1 MSGLLS
7 KATAAEDASKS
18 EPVEEEAKSDAG
30 LLAASIQQSDGPDL
44 STILTSVGWA
54 VIVVGGLLS
63 LQGGFWGLIVVLVVL
78 VIGIGAIYAGQNL
91 SEAGVDPLKMGG
103 AAALALLLAAGPYGV
118 SIFMPDSGSFGIS
131 DLELKEDSDEI
142 SFRVIGSASSVD
154 AVITA
159 DGVEMWSES
168 KELSSES
175 ARFTVPISEIFVGNA
190 WQCNSGSCPTTPVIE
205 YVISVSSGDTTQTID
220 INPEFMTREVLDS
233 GVKISPVT
241 KTDNS
246 GEETITEIDGIRVEM
261 MAGLLPTSHEHLN
274 GGGHTDANGI
284 WIEGDYTLEMVVKRG
299 GSVAYGQSSS
309 QGCPTSQN
317 GFPYIEVAGT
327 TATSCRG
334 DSSVSV
340 NGWFAM
346 PGPATDPL
354 GIEYLDLDSF
364 FDGDGCYTF
373 QVITT
378 NQIYTGIG
386 VDDDG
391 DGSIDEESMDGLDN
405 DGDAEEK
412 ESDGLDN
419 DGDGVIDEQ
428 DGSEYGM
435 GVDED
440 GNGNVIHSD
449 VSWYLDF
456 ESNKEG
462 PWNMNTC

>member
-7 KATAAEDASKS
+7 KASAAEEATRQ
-18 EPVEEEAKSDAG
+18 EPVEQESKV
-30 LLAASIQQSDGPDL
+30 AASLPDQSTDGPDI
-44 STILTSVGWA
+44 STILTSIGWA

-63 LQGGFWGLIVVLVVL
+63 LQGGSWGLIVVLSVL
-78 VIGIGAIYAGQNL
+78 VIGIGSLYAGQNM
-91 SEAGVDPLKMGG
+91 SEGGVDPLRMGG
-103 AAALALLLAAGPYGV
+103 AAVLAVLLAAGPYGV
-118 SIFMPDSGSFGIS
+118 SMFMPDSGSFGIS

-142 SFRVIGSASSVD
+142 SFRVIGSANSVD

-159 DGVEMWSES
+159 DGVEKWSAT

-190 WQCNSGSCPTTPVIE
+190 WQCNSGSCPTTPVID
-205 YVISVSSGDTTQTID
+205 YMISVSSGDNTQTAE

-261 MAGLLPTSHEHLN
+261 MAGLLPTSHEHID

-284 WIEGDYTLEMVVKRG
+284 WVEGDYTLEMVVKRG
-299 GSVAYGQSSS
+299 NSVAYGSSSS

-317 GFPYIEVAGT
+317 GFSYIEVSGT

-346 PGPATDPL
+346 PGPATDQL

-373 QVITT
+373 QVTTT

-386 VDDDG
+386 IDDDG
-391 DGSIDEESMDGLDN
+391 DEVIDEEPMDGLDN
-405 DGDAEEK
+405 DGDTLDREN
-412 ESDGLDN
+412 DGLDN
-419 DGDGVIDEQ
+419 DGDGLVDEE
-428 DGSEYGM
+428 DGSE

-440 GNGNVIHSD
+440 RNGKVIHSD
-449 VSWYLDF
+449 ISWFLDF

-462 PWNMNTC
+462 PWAMETC